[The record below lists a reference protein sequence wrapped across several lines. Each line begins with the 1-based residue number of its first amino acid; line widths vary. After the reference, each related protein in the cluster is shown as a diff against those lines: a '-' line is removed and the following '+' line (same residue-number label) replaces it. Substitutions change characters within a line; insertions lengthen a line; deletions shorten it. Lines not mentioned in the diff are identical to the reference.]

1 MTITILLNRMKDVV
15 EEAVKDL
22 QLPVRVQKPGERETR
37 RTADVWL
44 VRLPDTES
52 AIKKAP
58 YILLQPVQGEDAQ
71 EPGQKRRSSAMVR
84 LVFTIFH
91 SDGEEGGPALLELME
106 RVRTAFLKNP
116 NIGGQF
122 SLVEAEGL
130 AWGINYDLSPP
141 YYNGEMVGRWT
152 LPAVER
158 EDYQTWLR
166 KN

>member
-1 MTITILLNRMKDVV
+1 MI
-15 EEAVKDL
+15 
-22 QLPVRVQKPGERETR
+22 
-37 RTADVWL
+37 
-44 VRLPDTES
+44 
-52 AIKKAP
+52 
-58 YILLQPVQGEDAQ
+58 QPIQGEDSQAA
-71 EPGQKRRSSAMVR
+71 GKRRGVDAMVR

-91 SDGEEGGPALLELME
+91 PDGEEGGPALLELME

-130 AWGINYDLSPP
+130 AWVINYELSPP

-158 EDYQTWLR
+158 EVYQAWLR
-166 KN
+166 SH